1 MDVKERQNG
10 EDVGSS
16 DTELG
21 VDLANAVFQ
30 LHGASMTGH
39 LKSRVKLAHSRFRQF
54 TAVIAAQRP
63 EIRFVAR
70 QSHEHQAPTHTTAKA
85 ELRD

>member
-1 MDVKERQNG
+1 M
-10 EDVGSS
+10 
-16 DTELG
+16 G

-30 LHGASMTGH
+30 LHRASMTGQ
-39 LKSRVKLAHSRFRQF
+39 LKYRVKLARLRFRQF
-54 TAVIAAQRP
+54 TAVIATQRP

-70 QSHEHQAPTHTTAKA
+70 KSHVHRAPTHTTAKA